1 MGGGAPPVDPDV
13 VTKLP
18 RAPPPGMNPDTVE
31 APKAPQNQGH
41 HGGIMARGFP
51 QNFGCI
57 KMFSMGKDDLPW
69 VTWDLMGK
77 PFSDEAIF

>member
-41 HGGIMARGFP
+41 HGGIMARGCHEF
-51 QNFGCI
+51 
-57 KMFSMGKDDLPW
+57 W
-69 VTWDLMGK
+69 VH
-77 PFSDEAIF
+77 